1 MLILISN
8 GNYLIKCVFFEV
20 RVNLVYMSVGV
31 YGRWLPIL
39 YNIKFLLYS
48 SCPKLRVVTAKQ
60 GIFFSVSSRQNIYVD
75 FPERKFLK
83 WKFT

>member
-39 YNIKFLLYS
+39 YNIKCLLYS

-60 GIFFSVSSRQNIYVD
+60 GIFFM
-75 FPERKFLK
+75 FPAGRTFVLTFLRGN
-83 WKFT
+83 F